1 MDMPI
6 IAVVLIALVAFIA
19 YVDIKKKNDEPEAS
33 PEDVSRVE
41 ITDIKMPFGSM
52 VVFMVKWAI
61 ASIPAIIILW
71 MLFMTFGGVLTGLT
85 HI

>member
-6 IAVVLIALVAFIA
+6 IAIVLIALVAFIA
-19 YVDIKKKNDEPEAS
+19 YVDIKKKNDEPEVS
-33 PEDVSRVE
+33 PVDVSRVE

>member
-1 MDMPI
+1 MDMSM

-19 YVDIKKKNDEPEAS
+19 YVDIKKKNDEPEVS

>member
-1 MDMPI
+1 MDMSI

-19 YVDIKKKNDEPEAS
+19 YVDIKKKNDEPEVS

>member
-1 MDMPI
+1 MDMSI

-19 YVDIKKKNDEPEAS
+19 YVDIKQKNDEPEVS